1 MVFYWITCIA
11 GLGLAF
17 VGLSLRAQ
25 ERPQPPG
32 THMMIADPASLSGER
47 AEAVYQSIKDI
58 LRRQYMNS
66 GDPVTAAFQSWRR
79 PNREPYRSGVHGQR
93 FVNHYANDLA
103 RDYGA
108 FKSGKPFPEGAIIVK
123 DSFAVTESGEVM
135 SGPMFL
141 IEKREKGFNTPSKD
155 WLFMMIKPS
164 GETVGITNGA
174 GASKVRFCAECHS
187 QAPAGQDQ
195 LYFMPESV
203 HRNN

>member
-1 MVFYWITCIA
+1 MVFYRITCIV

-17 VGLSLRAQ
+17 VGLSLNAQ
-25 ERPQPPG
+25 ERPQSPD
-32 THMMIADPASLSGER
+32 HMMIADPASLSGER

-58 LRRQYMNS
+58 LRRQYMSS

-103 RDYGA
+103 QDYGD
-108 FKSGKPFPEGAIIVK
+108 FKSGKPFPEGSIIVK
-123 DSFAVTESGEVM
+123 DSFAVTETGEVM

-141 IEKREKGFNTPSKD
+141 IEKKEKGFNPRSKD
-155 WLFMMIKPS
+155 WLFMMIKPN
-164 GETVGITNGA
+164 GEIVGITKGA
-174 GASKVRFCAECHS
+174 GDSKMQFCADCHS
-187 QAPAGQDQ
+187 QAPDGQDQ

-203 HRNN
+203 RRNK